1 MRMLLHWL
9 LSAATFLLVAHVVP
23 GFYVRGFGAALIA
36 SLVFGLVN
44 ATLGLVL
51 KILTFPL
58 TIVTFGLFLLVVNAF
73 MLKFAA
79 TLVPGFEVSSF
90 GAAFMGA
97 FLIFILNML
106 WRWAFQPSRERD

>member
-1 MRMLLHWL
+1 MLAIAGVRFDAHALGIYYQFIDPPL
-9 LSAATFLLVAHVVP
+9 LESRLLESL
-23 GFYVRGFGAALIA
+23 FYSHGQPPLFNL
-36 SLVFGLVN
+36 F
-44 ATLGLVL
+44 LGLVL

-58 TIVTFGLFLLVVNAF
+58 TIVTFGLFLLVVNAL

-106 WRWAFQPSRERD
+106 WRWAFQSA